1 MKDTITVTATESGD
15 DTVINILSCDEKG
28 NELPHDRVLGILSG
42 ILLSALGF
50 DLNDLPDEQA
60 KVNEPR

>member
-15 DTVINILSCDEKG
+15 DTVINILSYDEKG